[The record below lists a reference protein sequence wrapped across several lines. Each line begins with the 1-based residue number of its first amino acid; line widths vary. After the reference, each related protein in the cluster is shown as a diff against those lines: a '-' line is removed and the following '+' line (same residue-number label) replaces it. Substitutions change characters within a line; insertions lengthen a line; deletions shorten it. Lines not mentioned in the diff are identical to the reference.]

1 MENNSSKE
9 EWDDDTGPKKGA
21 TIELALP
28 VRDAKLF
35 KHGATTYILNFLS
48 NNPDSNV
55 SIRQLSKVVPLSERA
70 TREATNV
77 LEANDLVETF
87 HKGNARRVHIN
98 RSRLDNPTDPIN
110 NIPQTQ
116 FHPPVRIA
124 CHYLEEELEDMQGI
138 ILFGSVA
145 RGEADRQSD
154 IDLWVLVGGE
164 KMQQRH
170 TANKLAKHLGELQ
183 IPSTIAVNDAL
194 NADFETGWDEVKR
207 MLEADNQDWASAQRY
222 SFEILIETPQSIIN
236 QLDRVDAE
244 KLFGEGITLRSSE
257 TLDRI
262 KLEVLGDE

>member
-9 EWDDDTGPKKGA
+9 EWDDASDPGKGA
-21 TIELALP
+21 SIELALP
-28 VRDAKLF
+28 VRDAELF
-35 KHGATTYILNFLS
+35 KHGATTYVLNFLS
-48 NNPDSNV
+48 DNPDSNV
-55 SIRQLSKVVPLSERA
+55 SVRQLSKVVPLSERA
-70 TREATNV
+70 TREAINV

-124 CHYLEEELEDMQGI
+124 CHYIEEKLEEVQGI

-154 IDLWVLVGGE
+154 IDLWVLVGGDQ
-164 KMQQRH
+164 MQQRH
-170 TANKLAKHLGELQ
+170 NANKLAKHLGELQ
-183 IPSTIAVNDAL
+183 IPSTIAAADAL
-194 NADFETGWDEVKR
+194 NADFETGWDEVKDT
-207 MLEADNQDWASAQRY
+207 LEADEQDWASAQRY
-222 SFEILIETPQSIIN
+222 SFEMLIETPRSIIN
-236 QLDRVDAE
+236 QLDRIDAE
-244 KLFGEGITLRSSE
+244 KLFGKGITLRSSE

-262 KLEVLGDE
+262 KLEVLDDE